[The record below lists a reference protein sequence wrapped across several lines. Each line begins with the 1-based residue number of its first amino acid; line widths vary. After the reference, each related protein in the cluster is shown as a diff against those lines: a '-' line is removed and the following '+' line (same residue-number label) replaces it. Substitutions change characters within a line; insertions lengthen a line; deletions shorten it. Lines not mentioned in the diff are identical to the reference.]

1 MVLSAPSMIFSPT
14 KLSIG
19 EIDVGSSSA
28 KATYHVMHSVIKS
41 SCSMANM
48 KNMSI
53 SFQGSTNAS
62 EAKTESWLWLST
74 STESGYVCS
83 IGLGGAKECRAP
95 SVAQDNSIRVA
106 YKVKVASDATTAGTV
121 LFKHHHRYQKDLAYI
136 C

>member
-1 MVLSAPSMIFSPT
+1 MVLSTPSMRFIPT

-28 KATYHVMHSVIKS
+28 KAVYYIRHSVQKA

-48 KNMSI
+48 KNISI

-74 STESGYVCS
+74 ATESGYVKS
-83 IGLGGAKECRAP
+83 VGGAKECQAP
-95 SVAQDNSIRVA
+95 SIQQNNSIRVA
-106 YKVKVASDATTAGTV
+106 YKVKVAADATTSGTV
-121 LFKHHHRYQKDLAYI
+121 LYKHHHRYQYTG
-136 C
+136 